1 MNDILKYD
9 PNFSVEKFIT
19 YANNVFV
26 QIHVAITTKELD
38 KIKHFVS
45 SNVYDELSVKV
56 NQLTQRGLTQTYD
69 ELNVAQTDILNYQA
83 TDDLMTIEIKIIS
96 RYLDYLVD
104 QNGNYVSGNNS
115 SRTQKENYLTFTKKT
130 NFKKTGSIS
139 KCPGCGAAINVNAN
153 GKCAY
158 CGTIYNL
165 VDKDWILSSL
175 KTK

>member
-1 MNDILKYD
+1 M
-9 PNFSVEKFIT
+9 
-19 YANNVFV
+19 
-26 QIHVAITTKELD
+26 
-38 KIKHFVS
+38 
-45 SNVYDELSVKV
+45 
-56 NQLTQRGLTQTYD
+56 YD

-165 VDKDWILSSL
+165 VDKDWVLSSL

>member
-26 QIHVAITTKELD
+26 QIHVAIITKELD

-56 NQLTQRGLTQTYD
+56 NQLTQRGLTQMYD
-69 ELNVAQTDILNYQA
+69 ELNVAQNDILNYQA

-115 SRTQKENYLTFTKKT
+115 SRTQKENCLTFTKKT

-165 VDKDWILSSL
+165 VDKDWVLSSL